1 LNIEPVSQS
10 LSEFS
15 LIRRFF
21 TRQTVKNISTR
32 LGIGDD
38 CALLSL
44 PEGYELAVT
53 TDTMVENVH
62 FFSGTDP
69 EQLGH
74 KLLAVNLSD
83 LASMGAKPVSVTL
96 ALTLPN
102 VDENWLT
109 AFSKGFLSLAE
120 RYSVDLIGGDTTSG
134 PLTLTVQAMGL
145 VQKGK
150 ALLRSSAKPGD
161 FIYLTGSL
169 GDAGLGLKIIQ
180 GYYCDDP
187 QAAHKRFNQPDPQI
201 DAGLALTGIANA
213 CIDVSDGL
221 AGDLGHI
228 LEQSNVGACLD
239 WDALPLSDVVLT
251 YIKDTGDWSMPLT
264 AGDDYELCF
273 TVSPEKAAQ
282 LTSLNTDTDCDFC
295 LPLPP
300 GEGWGEGFQKNAN
313 RDCPQHIKCTKIG
326 VIESTPGLR
335 LRKSGTIQPFNSKG
349 YEHFS

>member
-1 LNIEPVSQS
+1 MPI
-10 LSEFS
+10 SEFA
-15 LIRRFF
+15 IIQRFF
-21 TRQTVKNISTR
+21 TRQTVKNPSTR
-32 LGIGDD
+32 LSIGDD

-44 PEGYELAVT
+44 PEGYELAVS

-62 FFSGTDP
+62 FFAGTNP

-83 LASMGAKPVSVTL
+83 LASMGAKPVSVML
-96 ALTLPN
+96 ALTLPD

-109 AFSKGFLSLAE
+109 AFAKGFLSLAE

-145 VQKGK
+145 VPRGN
-150 ALLRSSAKPGD
+150 ALMRSSALLGD
-161 FIYLTGSL
+161 FIYVTGML

-180 GYYCDDP
+180 GYHCANPDSAL
-187 QAAHKRFNQPDPQI
+187 QRFNKPDPRV

-213 CIDVSDGL
+213 CIDISDGL

-239 WDALPLSDVVLT
+239 WDALPLSGPVLD
-251 YIKDTGDWSMPLT
+251 YINDSGDWSMPLT

-273 TVSPEKAAQ
+273 TVSPEKALQ
-282 LTSLNTDTDCDFC
+282 LTFDC
-295 LPLPP
+295 
-300 GEGWGEGFQKNAN
+300 
-313 RDCPQHIKCTKIG
+313 RKIG
-326 VIESTPGLR
+326 VIEAMPGLR
-335 LRKSGTIQPFNSKG
+335 LLRSGAIQTLKSKG